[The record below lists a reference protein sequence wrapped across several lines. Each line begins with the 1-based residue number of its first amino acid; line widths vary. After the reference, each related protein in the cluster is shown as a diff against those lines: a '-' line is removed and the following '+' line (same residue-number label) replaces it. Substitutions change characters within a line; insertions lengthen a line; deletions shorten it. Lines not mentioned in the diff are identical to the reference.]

1 MAVFIT
7 NGDNTTQNQHDVNFA
22 AIWEHYRLAKF
33 LYPAK
38 LELLKPVMDRINKGW
53 PALLIAPADI
63 FHMHLARRG
72 RAILSS
78 ICAFRDIQDTYVIQ
92 HAVSQG
98 QPQHM
103 IECLLSI
110 TSTASRDPNARF
122 VSMYFRPE
130 SRWPVRLVRAVR
142 EVHPPALTSL
152 TTREYL
158 TCDPRSAAATLLV
171 RSPVEE
177 LEVEANPELSSLT
190 VAALGSLRA
199 TAAGIGASE
208 HNLKRLTERYSQ
220 FGLFRERKALGATR
234 DGALAGIALSH
245 ASGFPMNFSFLCGR
259 VEILVHPEAPDRA
272 NVVRDLACAAMRE
285 AALCKEPVCALLVD
299 PKDTPAAV
307 AGGFNAT
314 GKQYSNF
321 LWAREGE
328 KGYKSTTIAFERW
341 YARINQRYAR
351 TSRRSVQPSTRTT
364 HQVTTSRPDHEA
376 DPHKVLPELNVRT
389 LRRAKE
395 LEK

>member
-7 NGDNTTQNQHDVNFA
+7 NGENTTQSQHDVDFA
-22 AIWEHYRLAKF
+22 AIWEHYRLARF

-38 LELLKPVMDRINKGW
+38 LERLRPVMDRISKGW
-53 PALLIAPADI
+53 PALLAAPADI
-63 FHMHLARRG
+63 FHMHLARREKM
-72 RAILSS
+72 ILSS
-78 ICAFRDIQDTYVIQ
+78 VCAFRDTQDTYVIQ

-142 EVHPPALTSL
+142 ESHPPELTSL

-177 LEVEANPELSSLT
+177 LEVEANPELSSLA

-208 HNLKRLTERYSQ
+208 HNLKRLTERYSSL
-220 FGLFRERKALGATR
+220 GLFRERKALGVTR

-259 VEILVHPEAPDRA
+259 KEILVHPEAPDRA

-285 AALCKEPVCALLVD
+285 AALRKEPVCALLVD
-299 PKDTPAAV
+299 PKDMPAAV
-307 AGGFNAT
+307 AGGFSAT

-321 LWAREGE
+321 LWGREGE
-328 KGYKSTTIAFERW
+328 KGYESTTIAFERW
-341 YARINQRYAR
+341 YARINKRYAR
-351 TSRRSVQPSTRTT
+351 TSLRPVQPSTRTT
-364 HQVTTSRPDHEA
+364 HQVTASRPDHDA

-389 LRRAKE
+389 IRRAKE
-395 LEK
+395 NE